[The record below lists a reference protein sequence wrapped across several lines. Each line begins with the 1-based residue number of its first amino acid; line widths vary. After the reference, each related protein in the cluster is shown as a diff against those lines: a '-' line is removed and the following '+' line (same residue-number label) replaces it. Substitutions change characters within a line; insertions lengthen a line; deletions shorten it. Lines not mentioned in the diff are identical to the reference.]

1 MYKKCLVNLHQIL
14 HICEWRYIR
23 KTPWTTI
30 MSPCDKMLIIE
41 FSVAKD
47 IFFYTVWMYFSLY
60 KNGVQWKWE
69 TKAIKIDQ
77 LWPNHHNSSKFVP
90 LWQNPFYD
98 DFAPSNS
105 YFRPATTKFVMYKS
119 IFVSQSYIVS
129 LISTKM

>member
-1 MYKKCLVNLHQIL
+1 MSRKSTSNIAYLWMKIYKENPSDNHDVPLWQNACNWAFSGQRYLV
-14 HICEWRYIR
+14 
-23 KTPWTTI
+23 
-30 MSPCDKMLIIE
+30 
-41 FSVAKD
+41 
-47 IFFYTVWMYFSLY
+47 YTVWMYFSLY

>member
-1 MYKKCLVNLHQIL
+1 MSRKSTSNIAYLWMKIYQENRLDYHNVPLWQNANNWVFSGQ
-14 HICEWRYIR
+14 RY
-23 KTPWTTI
+23 
-30 MSPCDKMLIIE
+30 
-41 FSVAKD
+41 
-47 IFFYTVWMYFSLY
+47 FFYTVWMYFSLY

-77 LWPNHHNSSKFVP
+77 LWPNHHDSSKFVP

-98 DFAPSNS
+98 DFASSNS